1 MEIREDLIDPVIE
14 KLDATRPRDND
25 LQSEWADVERETRM
39 KVNEIIDALNKGRE
53 IG

>member
-14 KLDATRPRDND
+14 KLDETVIIRDYDIAEQFMHLN
-25 LQSEWADVERETRM
+25 R
-39 KVNEIIDALNKGRE
+39 KKINEIIDVLNKRSE